1 MVITNLYRIAFF
13 YFQKI
18 AELITGFV
26 LSAIHHTLVP
36 TSIHAFQRMLFIALS
51 SFAFLPAYSDISFE
65 ETTLKSGIKY
75 TGSSWA
81 GGWRDFNN
89 DGYVDLWVSNHGGKP
104 ALYVNMGDGSFS
116 NGQAVIENSAIRD
129 GHGVAWADID
139 NNGYADLIETVG
151 AALGT
156 GKGSNQLF
164 INDGN
169 KLKENAQ
176 EAGLSYSAGRGR
188 VPLWFD
194 YDLDGFLDILIMNQ
208 SRADAKAPSA
218 LFHNEQGQFFDNSRK
233 TGLKIGKTANDAFA
247 ILSNIQ
253 DSLPMELMIFGS
265 ELPGYL
271 PRAFQVNKGKFHEIT
286 DSIFRNDIT
295 NVFDAV
301 TADFNGDLQVDIF
314 LSRYKYSS
322 NIVKIDDDSY
332 RAGIFNT
339 GALKRG
345 LDFVTS
351 GDLKLSI
358 HLPSIKWGFSNVF
371 VGRNL
376 VSMKPENK
384 MKLSGDLLLS
394 TSDENVLGEPQ
405 IKETRKRGVYI
416 WYEPKTSSWHIRF
429 TSETWAFLQLEIV
442 GSEIIQ
448 NVKPYGF
455 ESNSPLQPVALY
467 SSESGYKEKFL
478 GKFPSCS
485 SAAAADFDNDMD
497 VDLYLVCTQSVA
509 NRDNQLY
516 ENLGNGK
523 FRKVSAHGAEGTY
536 VGIGNKAMIA
546 DYNNDGFPDIFV
558 INGLGVVSPIN
569 QGPYQLFKNTGN
581 NNHWLKIKLSGTKSN
596 RDGVGAEVL
605 VRAGGKTQLR
615 EQNGKSHYGAQD
627 DIVLHFGLGAYL
639 SADEI
644 TIRWPSGT
652 IQRLYDVKADQT
664 LSITERNPDG
674 Q

>member
-1 MVITNLYRIAFF
+1 MARTDIHRIAFSH
-13 YFQKI
+13 YQKT
-18 AELITGFV
+18 AGLITDLV
-26 LSAIHHTLVP
+26 PPAIRYAQIP
-36 TSIHAFQRMLFIALS
+36 TSIHAFQYILLIALS
-51 SFAFLPAYSDISFE
+51 SIVLQPAHSDISFE
-65 ETTLKSGIKY
+65 ETTLKSAINY
-75 TGSSWA
+75 TGSSWS
-81 GGWRDFNN
+81 GGWRDYNN

-104 ALYVNMGDGSFS
+104 TLYVNSGDGSFS
-116 NGQAVIENSAIRD
+116 NGQAILGNSAIRD

-139 NNGYADLIETVG
+139 NNGYADLIEIVG

-156 GKGSNQLF
+156 GEGSNQLF
-164 INDGN
+164 INDGI

-176 EAGLSYSAGRGR
+176 AAGLSYPAGRGR
-188 VPLWFD
+188 VPLWLD
-194 YDLDGFLDILIMNQ
+194 YDLDGLLDILIMNQ
-208 SRADAKAPSA
+208 SRMDAKAPSA
-218 LFHNEQGQFFDNSRK
+218 LFHNERGQFFDNSPK
-233 TGLKIGKTANDAFA
+233 TGLEIGKTANDAFA
-247 ILSNIQ
+247 ILSNIR

-265 ELPGYL
+265 EPPGYL
-271 PRAFQVNKGKFHEIT
+271 PRAFQINKGKFHEIT
-286 DSIFRNDIT
+286 GSIFSNEIT

-301 TADFNGDLQVDIF
+301 TADFNGDLQADIF
-314 LSRYKYSS
+314 LSRYKYAS

-376 VSMKPENK
+376 VSMKPVNK
-384 MKLSGDLLLS
+384 KKLSGDILLS

-405 IKETRKRGVYI
+405 ITETRKRGVYI

-455 ESNSPLQPVALY
+455 ESNSPLQPVALF
-467 SSESGYKEKFL
+467 SSKSGYKEKFL
-478 GKFPSCS
+478 GKFPSCP

-497 VDLYLVCTQSVA
+497 VDLYLVCTESVA
-509 NRDNQLY
+509 NRHNQLY
-516 ENLGNGK
+516 ENQGNGK
-523 FRKVSAHGAEGTY
+523 FRKVSTHGAEGTK

-546 DYNNDGFPDIFV
+546 DYNNDGFPDIFI

-605 VRAGGKTQLR
+605 VKAGGKTQLR

-627 DIVLHFGLGAYL
+627 DIVLHFGLGTNL

-644 TIRWPSGT
+644 TIRWPSGIT
-652 IQRLYDVKADQT
+652 QRLYDVKADQT
-664 LSITERNPDG
+664 LSITERNTDG